1 MKLLLSVQRIRFLAP
16 KGRGLF
22 LCPDGFHDCFVDAVC
37 VLGNELLR
45 IFRVAFIVI
54 FLVLLTVHTA
64 GMVKDVVEHMLGDFG
79 LFLGF
84 NFNVP
89 HLLNGGGAIDVAV
102 TLNKVLGFATLQT
115 AVNDGEVGNVLIV
128 KGLTHLAQC
137 LANGIPFGAK
147 GILPNG
153 FCIGFAKEGDVV
165 AESKV
170 VGITIGNVIFEARF
184 FLATELAYGVEGVA
198 GAGGFTILGLGG
210 GSVDVEVHGVF
221 LFSFYFVFPLG
232 TI

>member
-1 MKLLLSVQRIRFLAP
+1 MKLLLSVQRIRFLTP

-22 LCPDGFHDCFVDAVC
+22 LCPDGFHDCFIDAVC

-45 IFRVAFIVI
+45 IFGIAFIVI

-64 GMVKDVVEHMLGDFG
+64 GVVKDVMKHMLCDFS
-79 LFLGF
+79 LLLGF

-89 HLLNGGGAIDVAV
+89 HFLNRGGTINVAV
-102 TLNKVLGFATLQT
+102 TLNKVLGVAALQT

-128 KGLTHLAQC
+128 KGLTHLTQS
-137 LANGIPFGAK
+137 LANGVPLGAK

-153 FCIGFAKEGDVV
+153 FRIRVTKEGNMVT
-165 AESKV
+165 ESKV
-170 VGITIGNVIFEARF
+170 VGITISDIILEARF
-184 FLATELAYGVEGVA
+184 FFATELAYGVEGMA

-210 GSVDVEVHGVF
+210 GSVDVEVHGFF

>member
-1 MKLLLSVQRIRFLAP
+1 MKLLLSVQRIRFLTP
-16 KGRGLF
+16 KGRGLL
-22 LCPDGFHDCFVDAVC
+22 LCPDGFHDCFVDAVRI
-37 VLGNELLR
+37 LGDELLR
-45 IFRVAFIVI
+45 VFRIAFVVI
-54 FLVLLTVHTA
+54 FLVLLTVHTT
-64 GMVKDVVEHMLGDFG
+64 GVVKDVVKHMLGDFG
-79 LFLGF
+79 LLLGF

-89 HLLNGGGAIDVAV
+89 HLLNRGGAIDVTV

-115 AVNDGEVGNVLIV
+115 AINDGEVGNVLIV

-137 LANGIPFGAK
+137 LANSVPLGAK

-153 FCIGFAKEGDVV
+153 FRIGVTKESDVV

-170 VGITIGNVIFEARF
+170 VGIAIGNIIFEARF

-198 GAGGFTILGLGG
+198 GAGGFAILGLGG